1 MDQERKQIDSVEGEL
16 AVAHDLLSFNLPVE
30 SSARGVIV
38 TDTNHRIQFTDPKIC
53 ELLSVDATDLLGRDV
68 SDVVRET
75 LKCRFANPDA
85 FERQSTLLREHPDQT
100 AEDVVEI
107 SSPEHRVL
115 HRYSAPLLD
124 ENRRPTGRIEVY
136 SDITRRRHL
145 EDANISLY
153 KQVKSA
159 YEELKATQDQLL
171 QSEKLRAVG
180 EIASG
185 VAHDFNNT
193 LGIIL
198 GNIQLLLRT
207 VDDPKMRARLQSVEQ
222 AALDGAETI
231 RRIQEFTR
239 IQPDEVVVAVDL
251 SQLTHAV
258 VDVMKP
264 SWQNSMHAKG
274 CRIDVDMD
282 LCDHSLAAG
291 LAPEIRE
298 VLANVILNSVQ
309 AMPDGGKL
317 MISTG
322 CDDSYAWVRIKDT
335 GIGMAE
341 EVRSRVFDPF
351 FTTKGVEGTG
361 LGMSVAYGIVKR
373 HRGRISIESEIGMGT
388 AVTISLPAASEGLPC
403 ESAEQAILVESVAS
417 ARILV
422 VDDEEMFAQV
432 FVDMLSEYGHLVCT
446 ASNGPDAIRQ
456 FKAMPF
462 DLVFTDLGMPDMSG
476 WQVAK
481 SIKEIEPTV
490 PVVLLTGW
498 GAKVDEGQLA
508 ESKVDMVL
516 SKPVKMEQLS
526 SIVSS
531 ALTGCRESLK

>member
-1 MDQERKQIDSVEGEL
+1 MADQDDRLISETEGES
-16 AVAHDLLSFNLPVE
+16 AFGRDSLSFNLPAE

-38 TDTNHRIQFTDPKIC
+38 TDTDHRIRFTDPLIC
-53 ELLSVDATDLLGRDV
+53 DLLGVDAGEMLGRSIGEVV
-68 SDVVRET
+68 SGI
-75 LKCRFANPDA
+75 LKHRFADPDA
-85 FERQSTLLREHPDQT
+85 YERQTLGLCEHPRET
-100 AEDVVEI
+100 AEDVLELA
-107 SSPEHRVL
+107 SPVRRVL
-115 HRYSAPLLD
+115 HRYSSPLLD
-124 ENRRPTGRIEVY
+124 EQRKPIGRVEVY
-136 SDITRRRHL
+136 SDITRRRNL
-145 EDANISLY
+145 EEDNVHLY

-159 YEELKATQDQLL
+159 YEELKSTQDQLL

-207 VDDPKMRARLQSVEQ
+207 VDDPKMRTRLQAVEQ

-239 IQPDEVVVAVDL
+239 IQPDEAVAPVDL
-251 SQLTHAV
+251 SSLATTV

-264 SWQNSMHAKG
+264 SWLNTMQAKG
-274 CRIDVDMD
+274 CCIDVHFD
-282 LCDHSLAAG
+282 LADDSLATG
-291 LAPEIRE
+291 IAPEIRE
-298 VLANVILNSVQ
+298 VLANVVLNAVQ
-309 AMPDGGKL
+309 AMPGGGTL
-317 MISTG
+317 RISTG
-322 CDDSYAWVRIKDT
+322 RDDSSAWIRIADT
-335 GIGMAE
+335 GVGMAD

-373 HRGRISIESEIGMGT
+373 HRGRIAIESEVGQGT
-388 AVTISLPAASEGLPC
+388 TVTISLPAASGGVQAQD
-403 ESAEQAILVESVAS
+403 AEQPSAAEPVAP

-432 FVDMLSEYGHLVCT
+432 FVDMLSEYGHVVCT
-446 ASNGPDAIRQ
+446 ANSGADAIKQ
-456 FKAMPF
+456 FQVSSF
-462 DLVFTDLGMPDMSG
+462 DLVFTDLGMPEMSG

-481 SIKEIEPTV
+481 GIKDINSAV

-498 GAKVDEGQLA
+498 GAKVDEDQLA
-508 ESKVDMVL
+508 QSQVDMVL
-516 SKPVKMEQLS
+516 SKPVRMEELSGVISTALS
-526 SIVSS
+526 S
-531 ALTGCRESLK
+531 RR